1 MTATH
6 WRRPGFRVVIS
17 LLGALVSHTAAL
29 AQADLPVTTAAAYLS
44 VWPGQQQQE
53 LLLLPQRYP

>member
-1 MTATH
+1 MTATR
-6 WRRPGFRVVIS
+6 WRLLRFRLVIS

-29 AQADLPVTTAAAYLS
+29 AQADLPVTTATYLS

-53 LLLLPQRYP
+53 LLPPQRHP

>member
-6 WRRPGFRVVIS
+6 WRRRGFRVVIS

-29 AQADLPVTTAAAYLS
+29 AQVDLPVTTATFLS

-53 LLLLPQRYP
+53 LLLLPQRHP